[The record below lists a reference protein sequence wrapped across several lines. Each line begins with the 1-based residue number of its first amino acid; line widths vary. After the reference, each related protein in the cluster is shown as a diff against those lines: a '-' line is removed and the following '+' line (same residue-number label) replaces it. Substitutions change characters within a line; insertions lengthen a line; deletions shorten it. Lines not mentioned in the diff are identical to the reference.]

1 MTSGK
6 KPRGL
11 RKRAA
16 TGAPLTDAELREFGN
31 ALRPFARELSALC
44 RQFLAD
50 EFEDIGHVFAL
61 MVHSPEDMED
71 FVKISMHVPAFIV
84 AWAAAILVT
93 IPGTRV
99 GRPRKPSTV
108 EALMLLEKVK
118 SSHGAA
124 KRAAVSAGEPPEHI
138 RSRLRGIKQRAK
150 KRRLDTKR
158 RPKGGGKK

>member
-61 MVHSPEDMED
+61 MVHSPEDMEEFRRRLD
-71 FVKISMHVPAFIV
+71 ARRLDL
-84 AWAAAILVT
+84 ATQGGA
-93 IPGTRV
+93 PGTRRR
-99 GRPRKPSTV
+99 GDAFTV
-108 EALMLLEKVK
+108 SLVLLE
-118 SSHGAA
+118 S
-124 KRAAVSAGEPPEHI
+124 
-138 RSRLRGIKQRAK
+138 
-150 KRRLDTKR
+150 
-158 RPKGGGKK
+158 

>member
-1 MTSGK
+1 MTLGK
-6 KPRGL
+6 QTRGL
-11 RKRAA
+11 KKRAA
-16 TGAPLTDAELREFGN
+16 TGAPLTDVELREFGD
-31 ALRPFARELSALC
+31 ALRPFARELSTLF

-61 MVHSPEDMED
+61 QVHSPADMKD
-71 FVKISMHVPAFIV
+71 FVKISVRVPAFTV
-84 AWAAAILVT
+84 AWATAILAT
-93 IPGTRV
+93 IPGVRR
-99 GRPRKPSTV
+99 GRPRKPSTI

-124 KRAAVSAGEPPEHI
+124 KRVAVSAGEPPEHI

-150 KRRLDTKR
+150 KHRLDTKR